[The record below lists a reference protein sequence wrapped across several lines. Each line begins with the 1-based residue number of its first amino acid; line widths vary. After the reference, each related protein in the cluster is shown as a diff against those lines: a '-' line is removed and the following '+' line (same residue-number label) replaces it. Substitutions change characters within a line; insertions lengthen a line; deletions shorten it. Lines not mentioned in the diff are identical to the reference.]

1 MIYLLR
7 VAQSYRE
14 IDTSYIE
21 RVFAQKPSYYP
32 GDGGWMHG
40 FHPSGSDEL
49 ATLFRCVEGRPSFIM
64 GVSTVPV
71 GV

>member
-7 VAQSYRE
+7 VAQSDRE
-14 IDTSYIE
+14 NVTSYIE

-49 ATLFRCVEGRPSFIM
+49 ATLFR
-64 GVSTVPV
+64 
-71 GV
+71 